1 MMKIIN
7 IFYLLILFVMIQSCL
22 NTPSNKKKDWSQK
35 EITQWFE
42 NGEWLCG
49 WTITPDASI
58 NKKEFKK
65 QYFKDSARWEKAFEF
80 LEKSNLESLKTGRYE
95 LDGGNL
101 FVNVDE
107 YITKNED
114 NCRFEAHKRYA
125 DIQYLVYGEEK
136 IGIAALKNTKE
147 IVPYDSFKD
156 ISFYTS
162 HQNNYRLA
170 NPEKFFIFFPEDA
183 HRPCVKTDENIKVRK
198 VVVKVRIN

>member
-1 MMKIIN
+1 MTELIN
-7 IFYLLILFVMIQSCL
+7 
-22 NTPSNKKKDWSQK
+22 NR
-35 EITQWFE
+35 WFE
-42 NGEWLCG
+42 DGEWLGG
-49 WTITPDASI
+49 WTITPDETI
-58 NKKEFKK
+58 NKKEFKN
-65 QYFKDSARWEKAFEF
+65 QYFKNPVRWKEAFEF
-80 LEKSNLESLKTGRYE
+80 LEKNNLDSLETGRYE
-95 LDGGNL
+95 LDGDNL

-147 IVPYDSFKD
+147 IIPYDSFKD

-162 HQNNYRLA
+162 PQNNYQLA

-183 HRPCVKTDENIKVRK
+183 HRPCVKTDKNNKVRK
-198 VVVKVRIN
+198 VVVKVRID